1 MVMLFAKV
9 GSYDFSIVHDNV
21 GGIVGDLFARDQY
34 DRALRKRHHR
44 PHNMFDHDD
53 RDALLV
59 ELEQEQNDFVDFG
72 IGQTRHGLVGDE
84 QFGAGGDGARQLE
97 FTQFDLSQSGRRLMG
112 LVAQADVFKNQ

>member
-9 GSYDFSIVHDNV
+9 GSHDFSIVYDNV
-21 GGIVGDLFARDQY
+21 GGIVGDLFARDQD

-59 ELEQEQNDFVDFG
+59 ELEQKRNDFVDFG
-72 IGQTRHGLVGDE
+72 IGQARHGLVGDE
-84 QFGAGGDGARQLE
+84 QFGAGGDGARQLKLAP
-97 FTQFDLSQSGRRLMG
+97 FDLGQSSP
-112 LVAQADVFKNQ
+112 